1 MAARRAAPVLA
12 VLGGACASYYAAE
25 RLKVADRARLE
36 AQAGTSRSSSHR
48 HSSSSSRSPFTYP
61 ELTRC
66 LEARAAQERKLR
78 AYVEKTAPLV
88 ATARAAIDDAAR
100 RNDAVALRGARH
112 RFAVLMGRVH
122 DESDAITWNG
132 AANAA
137 SRPAFVAKYGCVAW
151 TDEALD
157 EIASHAPI
165 VEIGAGLGQWQRAL
179 TRERRVDVAAFD
191 DHSALPLPNRV
202 HQARSVHWSPYDRV
216 GVVNAVS

>member
-36 AQAGTSRSSSHR
+36 AQAGTSRSSS

-88 ATARAAIDDAAR
+88 ATARAAIDDAA
-100 RNDAVALRGARH
+100 
-112 RFAVLMGRVH
+112 
-122 DESDAITWNG
+122 
-132 AANAA
+132 
-137 SRPAFVAKYGCVAW
+137 
-151 TDEALD
+151 
-157 EIASHAPI
+157 
-165 VEIGAGLGQWQRAL
+165 QR
-179 TRERRVDVAAFD
+179 
-191 DHSALPLPNRV
+191 
-202 HQARSVHWSPYDRV
+202 DRV
-216 GVVNAVS
+216 VSSRGIVSRS